1 MTDVI
6 ETTKVV
12 GNSILVSMDVTSLH
26 RRKEVPLYAK
36 HTKPIPRRHARTYP
50 EGELFPICWET
61 ISKYKERR
69 WKQRRQLHLQT
80 SSCEKWRQ
88 KLALKAHINYFKKVW
103 TRFIDDIF

>member
-50 EGELFPICWET
+50 KGELFPICWEKLSPST
-61 ISKYKERR
+61 RNGDGNKGGNCICKHLHVKNGDRNWHSKP
-69 WKQRRQLHLQT
+69 
-80 SSCEKWRQ
+80 
-88 KLALKAHINYFKKVW
+88 I
-103 TRFIDDIF
+103 

>member
-26 RRKEVPLYAK
+26 RRKEVLLYAK

-50 EGELFPICWET
+50 KGELFPICWENYLQVQGT
-61 ISKYKERR
+61 AMETKAAIAFANIFMWKMETEIGTQSPYK
-69 WKQRRQLHLQT
+69 LL
-80 SSCEKWRQ
+80 
-88 KLALKAHINYFKKVW
+88 
-103 TRFIDDIF
+103 